1 MAIIKCPECG
11 KEISDKATSCPSCGF
26 PLIKGQPE
34 KEKVKEY
41 TVEIND
47 SMYIQATSEKI
58 KVFYNHNQIMESP
71 VDDFVLNYS
80 KEEPDDFGRSQLK
93 IAFSIPSYK
102 DSFKIC
108 VNANSEKYESTKDFL
123 INIADKYFK
132 KDFVSNWYLA
142 NEYAKNH
149 ADKFKSGET
158 NVNIQKVQNN
168 VSNQSNS
175 FSYQQFQE
183 EKKKN
188 SVFASAGFT
197 IFMILIFWPVG
208 IFAMWR
214 HEHFKKSTR
223 IILTVLCVGLSIF
236 VYNEYYSKQAKINRQ
251 KEAIQ
256 EALNEVNDTYTSDTG
271 TFSQEV
277 GETESS
283 DVATTNSSDYAMVG
297 DTVNVNN
304 IEIAINDADLD
315 FQDYDNEYGYNSPQ
329 DGMKYVKASFTYTNI
344 GNSDNYA
351 SIYDFK
357 CYADNQTCEQAYG
370 LDDSGFMNTN
380 LSPGRSVSFSTY
392 YQVPINSQSIEL
404 EYSSLWSTDNTIIK
418 LQ

>member
-26 PLIKGQPE
+26 PLLKGQPE

-132 KDFVSNWYLA
+132 KDFVSNWYLV

-168 VSNQSNS
+168 VQNQSNS

-256 EALNEVNDTYTSDTG
+256 EALNEVNDAYTSNTDT
-271 TFSQEV
+271 FNQEV
-277 GETESS
+277 DESESS
-283 DVATTNSSDYAMVG
+283 NAATTNSSDYVMVG

-304 IEIAINDADLD
+304 IEIAVSDADLD

-329 DGMKYVKASFTYTNI
+329 DGMKYVKVSFTYTNI

-404 EYSSLWSTDNTIIK
+404 EYSSLWGSDNVVIK
-418 LQ
+418 LL

>member
-11 KEISDKATSCPSCGF
+11 KEISDKATSCPNCGF
-26 PLIKGQPE
+26 PLIKGQSE
-34 KEKVKEY
+34 KEKQKEY
-41 TVEIND
+41 TIEIND

-58 KVFYNHNQIMESP
+58 KVFYNHNQIIESP

-80 KEEPDDFGRSQLK
+80 KEEPDDLGRNQLK

-102 DSFKIC
+102 DSLKIC
-108 VNANSEKYESTKDFL
+108 VNANSEKYETTKDFL
-123 INIADKYFK
+123 VNIADKYFK
-132 KDFVSNWYLA
+132 KDFVSNWYLV

-158 NVNIQKVQNN
+158 NANIQKVQNN
-168 VSNQSNS
+168 IQNQSNS

-183 EKKKN
+183 EEKKN

-208 IFAMWR
+208 LFTMWR

-223 IILTVLCVGLSIF
+223 IILTVLCIGLTIF
-236 VYNEYYSKQAKINRQ
+236 VYNENYSKQAKINRQ

-256 EALNEVNDTYTSDTG
+256 EALNEVNDTYVSDTD
-271 TFSQEV
+271 TFNQESN
-277 GETESS
+277 ETESS
-283 DVATTNSSDYAMVG
+283 NVATTNSSGYAMVG

-344 GNSDNYA
+344 GNSDNYV

-370 LDDSGFMNTN
+370 LDDSEFMNTN
-380 LSPGRSVSFSTY
+380 LSPGRSVSFSIY

-404 EYSSLWSTDNTIIK
+404 EYSSLWSSDNIIIK